1 MKESQLERMTW
12 VDALR
17 AFKETQT
24 VVIPTGST
32 EQHGPHMPLGTDFM
46 IASKLA
52 KMVGERANVIVIPTF
67 PFGYAKYH
75 TDFPGTLAIEEDT
88 FAEVFIEICDDL
100 LRYGIKR
107 ILVINGHGGNIPS
120 LHRVG
125 AYLRQKEILMA
136 IASWWKMVG
145 ALNPE
150 WKAIGHGDYVEASAI
165 LSIDQSLVRMERYKF
180 PQAKP
185 LTDNVS
191 LDTPKNARFRD
202 GIIEV
207 NLRTRDMVDRGDMI
221 EYGLSAGADYT
232 IPTTKATKD
241 RGDAMLDALADY
253 LADFVKEFEKV
264 SLPAVDTLLVQDESL
279 L

>member
-1 MKESQLERMTW
+1 MKEFQLERMTW

-46 IASKLA
+46 VASRLA
-52 KMVGERANVIVIPTF
+52 KMVGERANVIVIPTL

-75 TDFPGTLAIEEDT
+75 TDFPGTLAIEQTTLAQVLMD
-88 FAEVFIEICDDL
+88 ICDDL
-100 LRYGIKR
+100 LRYGAKR
-107 ILVINGHGGNIPS
+107 ILVINGHGGNLPS

-125 AYLRQKEILMA
+125 AYLRRRGVLMA

-185 LTDNVS
+185 LTDNIS

-221 EYGLSAGADYT
+221 EYGLSPGADYT
-232 IPTTKATKD
+232 IPTTMASKE
-241 RGDAMLDALADY
+241 RGDAMLNALADY
-253 LADFVKEFEKV
+253 LEDFVKEFEKV
-264 SLPAVDTLLVQDESL
+264 SLPLVDNLLVQDESL